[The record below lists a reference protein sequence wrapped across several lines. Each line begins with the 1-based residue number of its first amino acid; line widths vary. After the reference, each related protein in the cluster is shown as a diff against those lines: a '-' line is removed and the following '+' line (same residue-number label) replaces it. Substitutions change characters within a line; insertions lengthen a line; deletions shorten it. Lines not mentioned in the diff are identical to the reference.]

1 MLKKDSRIGKNK
13 EFDRA
18 FKLGQSFYGKFLSAK
33 IVDNNLGRLRLGVLV
48 STKISKKAPIRNLV
62 KRRIRSALRQSVVSL
77 EDGKDVVIV
86 ALPLI
91 LDKNFKEIKTLIK
104 DILNKA
110 GVLVKKDND

>member
-48 STKISKKAPIRNLV
+48 STKVSKKATIRNLI

-77 EDGKDVVIV
+77 KDGKDIVII
-86 ALPLI
+86 AFPLI
-91 LDKNFKEIKTLIK
+91 LDKNFQEIEILIK
-104 DILNKA
+104 DILKKA
-110 GVLVKKDND
+110 GILVKKDND